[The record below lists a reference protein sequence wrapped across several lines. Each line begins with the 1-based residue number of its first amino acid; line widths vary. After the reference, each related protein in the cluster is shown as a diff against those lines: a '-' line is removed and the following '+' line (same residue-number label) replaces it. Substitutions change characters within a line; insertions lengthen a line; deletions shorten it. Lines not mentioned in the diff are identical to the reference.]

1 MRAVLG
7 EKYHAAVRAEML
19 FISNNYNFTF
29 IPSNENEI
37 MVILQ

>member
-7 EKYHAAVRAEML
+7 EKYHAVMRAEML
-19 FISNNYNFTF
+19 LHSNNCNFTV

-37 MVILQ
+37 MVIL